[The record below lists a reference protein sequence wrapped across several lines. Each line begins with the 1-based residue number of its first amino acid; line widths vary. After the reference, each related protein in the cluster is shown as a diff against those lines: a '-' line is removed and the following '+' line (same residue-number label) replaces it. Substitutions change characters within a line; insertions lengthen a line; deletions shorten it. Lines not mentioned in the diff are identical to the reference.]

1 MKYIQ
6 YTYSNYDFHIMKKK
20 KKKKSWQHNTTSFL
34 SE

>member
-20 KKKKSWQHNTTSFL
+20 KKKFMTTQDN
-34 SE
+34 

>member
-20 KKKKSWQHNTTSFL
+20 KKKKIMTTQHN
-34 SE
+34 